1 VEVEA
6 SNPEMRLKPGMFVRV
21 EIVLDRVENA
31 TIVPIDALVRRE
43 GRTAVFVV
51 GPDGSSVS
59 LRTVETG
66 IEDGDRIQVAG
77 DGITGRVV
85 TLGHQ
90 LIEDG
95 SIITVAE
102 QRSPAEPAEASE

>member
-1 VEVEA
+1 
-6 SNPEMRLKPGMFVRV
+6 
-21 EIVLDRVENA
+21 
-31 TIVPIDALVRRE
+31 
-43 GRTAVFVV
+43 
-51 GPDGSSVS
+51 
-59 LRTVETG
+59 
-66 IEDGDRIQVAG
+66 
-77 DGITGRVV
+77 VV